1 MKIRIY
7 IIHAIFIEYFNFRFT
22 AFAPMPRY
30 MGKPIKK
37 AVFYELLVDIKQSNL
52 CCFKEDFLPDINV
65 VSAPIFS
72 SDGSI
77 STVIS
82 LLGNSKETPVNATSI
97 YVQAVQKA
105 SVEATRKIAG
115 YSTGIGN

>member
-1 MKIRIY
+1 MRR
-7 IIHAIFIEYFNFRFT
+7 H
-22 AFAPMPRY
+22 

-37 AVFYELLVDIKQSNL
+37 AVFYELLKDIKQSNL

-72 SDGSI
+72 LDGSV

-82 LLGNSKETPVNATSI
+82 LLGNSKVTPVSAKSI
-97 YVQAVQKA
+97 YVLAVKKA
-105 SVEATRKIAG
+105 SIEASRK
-115 YSTGIGN
+115 